1 MRSRTILHEIF
12 HAWLNHGY
20 PYSDRDNHYRKAGY
34 YQEGILSKL
43 LNLTL
48 SKQERLPYARA
59 YRAICLSNIMV
70 YYKYCLDKRFLD
82 MLTSQS
88 LFKREYYSGTL
99 GQENTIP
106 QHMIPHILVHHLK
119 NVAKSSYL
127 EKLAKCDILYNY
139 KEPIDWLAIG
149 FYTVS
154 AAVYYELISYELNNI
169 YELDS
174 DMVFSDWNKDPIA
187 SIGNYVT
194 KHDDTT
200 KSEDEANPYGSD
212 IVIEIVV

>member
-1 MRSRTILHEIF
+1 
-12 HAWLNHGY
+12 
-20 PYSDRDNHYRKAGY
+20 
-34 YQEGILSKL
+34 
-43 LNLTL
+43 
-48 SKQERLPYARA
+48 
-59 YRAICLSNIMV
+59 
-70 YYKYCLDKRFLD
+70 

-169 YELDS
+169 YELDF